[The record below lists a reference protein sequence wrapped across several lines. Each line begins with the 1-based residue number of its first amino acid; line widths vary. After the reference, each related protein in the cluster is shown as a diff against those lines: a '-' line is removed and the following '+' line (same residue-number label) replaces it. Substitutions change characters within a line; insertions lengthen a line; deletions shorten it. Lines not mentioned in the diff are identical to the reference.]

1 MMQQDLIFQL
11 NYLKNLLKNLKK
23 NKAVVPVVSSKDSIK
38 YKIKNQ
44 IFNLN
49 KNNSLLT
56 QTPQAFRF
64 KELYNLAI
72 NEKNKI
78 SDEATLFINKNI
90 KLNLYLVKIKIIRL
104 HI

>member
-1 MMQQDLIFQL
+1 MTR
-11 NYLKNLLKNLKK
+11 NLKK
-23 NKAVVPVVSSKDSIK
+23 NKAVVPVIFSKDSIK
-38 YKIKNQ
+38 YKINNQ

-49 KNNSLLT
+49 KDNSLLT

-72 NEKNKI
+72 SEKNKVN
-78 SDEATLFINKNI
+78 DEATLFIDNNHK
-90 KLNLYLVKIKIIRL
+90 VKFLSLI